1 MISKNIYRAT
11 RKLIEPCCE
20 YKYSEP
26 NIAPYIKS
34 DRIDRWMEWSG
45 LLRAV
50 GGGGRHT
57 QSALIRKVNCRR

>member
-45 LLRAV
+45 ISI
-50 GGGGRHT
+50 
-57 QSALIRKVNCRR
+57 SARSA

>member
-26 NIAPYIKS
+26 NNAPYIKS
-34 DRIDRWMEWSG
+34 DRIDRWMEWSDIS
-45 LLRAV
+45 RA
-50 GGGGRHT
+50 T
-57 QSALIRKVNCRR
+57 QGMDAQPSPRRKRDA

>member
-1 MISKNIYRAT
+1 MISQNIYRAT

-45 LLRAV
+45 ISISDRGVVATPSPP
-50 GGGGRHT
+50 GQRC
-57 QSALIRKVNCRR
+57 A

>member
-45 LLRAV
+45 ISISNRGVVDTPSPPGQRCA
-50 GGGGRHT
+50 
-57 QSALIRKVNCRR
+57 

>member
-1 MISKNIYRAT
+1 MISQNIYRAT

-45 LLRAV
+45 ISRANEGIAAPPSPPGEM
-50 GGGGRHT
+50 GG
-57 QSALIRKVNCRR
+57 

>member
-45 LLRAV
+45 ISI
-50 GGGGRHT
+50 
-57 QSALIRKVNCRR
+57 SARSVVDTPSPPGQRCA

>member
-45 LLRAV
+45 ISRAEEGV
-50 GGGGRHT
+50 IVATSPSGQLGLH
-57 QSALIRKVNCRR
+57 LKV

>member
-1 MISKNIYRAT
+1 MISQNIYRAT

-45 LLRAV
+45 ISISDRGVVVTPSPPGQRCA
-50 GGGGRHT
+50 
-57 QSALIRKVNCRR
+57 

>member
-45 LLRAV
+45 ISISDRSVVDTPSPPGQRCA
-50 GGGGRHT
+50 
-57 QSALIRKVNCRR
+57 